1 MKSFKQIKQQAQAGF
16 TLIELM
22 IVVAIIGI
30 LAAVAIPAYSDYT
43 IKAKV
48 GSILGQVEGVKSAIV
63 TCVNEAAGVS
73 DHCVP
78 GGNDASGNL
87 NGVPPFQ
94 PSKEVL
100 SVDWAGTADGVG
112 DILTIKTQANIGD
125 GISTKTITMTQ
136 SYYVGKVR
144 AANVVWKV
152 DASGF
157 TNPVAKAAAEKNNK
171 V

>member
-48 GSILGQVEGVKSAIV
+48 GSILGQVEGVKSAILD
-63 TCVNEAAGVS
+63 CVSDAGGVS
-73 DHCVP
+73 TFCKP
-78 GGNDASGNL
+78 GDKDANGNL
-87 NGVPPFQ
+87 NGVPPWQ

-100 SVDWAGTADGVG
+100 SVTWAGSDDGTADL
-112 DILTIKTQANIGD
+112 LTIVTQANLGD
-125 GISTKTITMTQ
+125 GISGKTITMKP
-136 SYYVGKVR
+136 SYYVGDKR
-144 AANVVWKV
+144 AANVVWTV
-152 DASGF
+152 NAAGF